1 MKWIWMFL
9 ISSYTAAFAQFPS
22 GDQVIQKIDQ
32 NMSAR
37 TRIVTS
43 KMIIHGR
50 RGSRTIESKT
60 WVQGEEKSFTEYLS
74 PAREKGTKML
84 KLADQLWIYS
94 PATDRIVQIAG
105 HMLRQSLMGSDLS
118 YEDVMEDPRLE
129 THYRATVV
137 AEDTVDQRVCWV
149 LELTAKT
156 DAVAY
161 SLRKLWVDQERSVP
175 LREELYAKS
184 GTLLKRLSLSQVSNI
199 GGRWFPKK
207 MIFKDMLKEGQGTEF
222 IVISI
227 QFDQPIPETLFSKAA
242 LRK

>member
-9 ISSYTAAFAQFPS
+9 ISSYAATFAQFPS

-43 KMIIHGR
+43 KMVIHGR

-74 PAREKGTKML
+74 PAREKGTKLL

-118 YEDVMEDPRLE
+118 YEDLMEDPRLDA
-129 THYRATVV
+129 HYHATVV
-137 AEDTVDQRVCWV
+137 EEDTVDQRTCWV

-161 SLRKLWVDQERSVP
+161 PLRKLWVDQERSIP

-199 GGRWFPKK
+199 AGRWFPKK

-227 QFDQPIPETLFSKAA
+227 QFDQPIPEALFSKAA